1 MDMMKKNVITDSLI
15 ELIIIGMQE
24 GIIFEIQYR
33 KEYDEI
39 KLMVIK
45 NED

>member
-1 MDMMKKNVITDSLI
+1 MDIMKKNVITDLFI

-33 KEYDEI
+33 K
-39 KLMVIK
+39 K
-45 NED
+45 